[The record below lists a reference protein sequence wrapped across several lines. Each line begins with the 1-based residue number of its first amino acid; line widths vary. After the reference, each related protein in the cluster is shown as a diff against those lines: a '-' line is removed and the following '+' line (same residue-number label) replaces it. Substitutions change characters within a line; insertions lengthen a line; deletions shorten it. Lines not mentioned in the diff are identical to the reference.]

1 MSTASHTPKRA
12 SFSCRSEDQEMLESL
27 SGLSIKGFHDWYA
40 QFLRFL
46 PTTFNMEDST
56 EANANTPS
64 STNASLPT
72 PPALKTSHVY
82 LASPERP
89 MYVYSRLE
97 PTLWSHPYSSGH
109 DWYANDRA
117 IPPNA
122 PLLKDLDSFTEGTG
136 HGSFDFPLVPGPE
149 DGPVFPLIFHPTEKV
164 ESDNPRRHHT
174 TSSLDLDSLPLPS
187 DPTDAVLAWIEGVS
201 ANACAPSAELP
212 AAAEKT
218 PKKRRRSFTQDSET
232 DDRRFRS
239 WSPSI
244 ETHFVPPCA
253 QTEEEDPE
261 LVVYRTEPDAPG

>member
-27 SGLSIKGFHDWYA
+27 SGLSIKGFHDC
-40 QFLRFL
+40 
-46 PTTFNMEDST
+46 T

-89 MYVYSRLE
+89 I
-97 PTLWSHPYSSGH
+97 GH

-212 AAAEKT
+212 AAAEKP